1 MMEGVE
7 KEVNVLIVEDD
18 KYISNF
24 ICMSLKQEGYH
35 YLKADTGR
43 EAIGLSYAN
52 NPDVV
57 ILDIIMPKVD
67 GLSVMEKIHHNPDV
81 VILDLVLPDM
91 DGMEVIEH
99 IRSNSDKPIIVVSA
113 RQEETEKIKALDLG
127 ADDYVVKPFH
137 MGELLARIRVAIR
150 KSEQNGG
157 GNELGE
163 SFECDYLRIDFVKRM
178 VFIDDKEIHV
188 TPIEYKL
195 LTLLVSNRGKVL
207 THNYIQNKIWGY
219 GEGGDPNSLR
229 VFMATLR
236 RKIEKDTTNPRFI
249 ITEVGVGYR
258 FSE

>member
-57 ILDIIMPKVD
+57 ILDL
-67 GLSVMEKIHHNPDV
+67 G
-81 VILDLVLPDM
+81 LPDM

-150 KSEQNGG
+150 KS
-157 GNELGE
+157 
-163 SFECDYLRIDFVKRM
+163 C
-178 VFIDDKEIHV
+178 
-188 TPIEYKL
+188 L
-195 LTLLVSNRGKVL
+195 LYTS
-207 THNYIQNKIWGY
+207 
-219 GEGGDPNSLR
+219 PS
-229 VFMATLR
+229 
-236 RKIEKDTTNPRFI
+236 PRD
-249 ITEVGVGYR
+249 
-258 FSE
+258 

>member
-57 ILDIIMPKVD
+57 ILDL
-67 GLSVMEKIHHNPDV
+67 G
-81 VILDLVLPDM
+81 LPDM

-127 ADDYVVKPFH
+127 ADDYVVKPF
-137 MGELLARIRVAIR
+137 ELEVLYSRIRALLRRAGNVP
-150 KSEQNGG
+150 EQY
-157 GNELGE
+157 L
-163 SFECDYLRIDFVKRM
+163 SCDSVRLDQNRMM
-178 VFIDDKEIHV
+178 VFCGEEEITLSQSEYQLLLLLIRNKGKTV
-188 TPIEYKL
+188 TRERILQQLWDSNGSYVNDNTLTVTMKRLREKL
-195 LTLLVSNRGKVL
+195 
-207 THNYIQNKIWGY
+207 HNPSCIKTIR
-219 GEGGDPNSLR
+219 S
-229 VFMATLR
+229 F
-236 RKIEKDTTNPRFI
+236 
-249 ITEVGVGYR
+249 GYR
-258 FSE
+258 MEDTL

>member
-1 MMEGVE
+1 MENSE
-7 KEVNVLIVEDD
+7 KEVSILIVEDD

-57 ILDIIMPKVD
+57 ILDL
-67 GLSVMEKIHHNPDV
+67 G
-81 VILDLVLPDM
+81 LPDM

-113 RQEETEKIKALDLG
+113 RQEEGEKIKALDLG

-150 KSEQNGG
+150 KSEQSSGG
-157 GNELGE
+157 SELGGTAGDIKRYAQGAE
-163 SFECDYLRIDFVKRM
+163 VLPGRMMNGRLNTEDVKAWLA
-178 VFIDDKEIHV
+178 E
-188 TPIEYKL
+188 L
-195 LTLLVSNRGKVL
+195 N
-207 THNYIQNKIWGY
+207 
-219 GEGGDPNSLR
+219 
-229 VFMATLR
+229 
-236 RKIEKDTTNPRFI
+236 
-249 ITEVGVGYR
+249 
-258 FSE
+258 